1 MPDEIYNS
9 SKSGKLTLYF
19 DNHFY
24 VVFIITILEQSLLKQ
39 PLWFKQEKRDEE
51 AISLKVKV

>member
-24 VVFIITILEQSLLKQ
+24 VVFITILEQSLLKR